1 MRFNPDYW
9 ALILGGSSGFG
20 LATAKKLSRHG
31 MNICIVHRDRRGAMK
46 RLELEYQ
53 EIRDTGVK
61 VLTYNVNALSPE
73 GVQQTLDGLQ
83 AGLGAD
89 GRVRM
94 LLHSIAYGNLKLLSQ
109 EHPETHTKHE
119 RLLNKLSQELGV
131 SKDSLQ
137 SAFDK
142 LFDQGEENLIGVT
155 SPAKYNNEELLKDED
170 FALTIYSMGSSLVTW
185 VQEVFKRKMFS
196 TDARVLGL
204 TSEGNEIAWRGYAA
218 VSAAKVVLESIAR
231 SIAVEYAPYGIRAN
245 IIQAGVTDTP
255 ALRLIPGSTHLK
267 ATAKRRN
274 PFNRMTTPED
284 VANFIYLMCLDEAAW
299 ANGNIIRIDGGEHI
313 SG

>member
-53 EIRDTGVK
+53 EIRDTGVQ

-73 GVQQTLDGLQ
+73 GVQETLDGLQ
-83 AGLGAD
+83 ASLGAD

-109 EHPETHTKHE
+109 EHPETHSKHRE
-119 RLLNKLSQELGV
+119 LLNKLSQELGV

-137 SAFDK
+137 STFDR
-142 LFDQGEENLIGVT
+142 LFDQGEENLLGVA

-185 VQEVFKRKMFS
+185 VQEVFKRKMFAA
-196 TDARVLGL
+196 DARVLGL

-255 ALRLIPGSTHLK
+255 ALRLIPGNTHLK

-274 PFNRMTTPED
+274 PFKRMTTPED

-299 ANGNIIRIDGGEHI
+299 ANGNIIRVDGGEHI